1 MKNYILILLAVF
13 GVSLAA
19 TPVISASKA
28 PEIDFD
34 RAAEVE
40 NIPEIATISEI
51 KITDIAEDAQITIPV
66 QTAPR
71 ATSNTTSVSNNFN
84 YTVTQKTGS
93 IVASPSNT
101 DIYKTGK
108 LVYAHNDPA
117 LMLSALSLRAGS
129 IFTVTEN
136 GVTKTY
142 RVAETQIISK
152 AELAAVIPGTS
163 YNLMSKVA
171 YSAENQNGVKHSIAL
186 MTCYERTR
194 GAANRYVVFANE
206 I

>member
-13 GVSLAA
+13 GISLVA
-19 TPVISASKA
+19 TPNISASNE

-34 RAAEVE
+34 KSAEVE
-40 NIPEIATISEI
+40 NFPEIA
-51 KITDIAEDAQITIPV
+51 KIEEVKIEDIAEDAKITTPV
-66 QTAPR
+66 YTAPK
-71 ATSNTTSVSNNFN
+71 ATSKTASTSTNFN
-84 YTVTQKTGS
+84 YTVTKKTSS
-93 IVASPSNT
+93 IVASPSNS

-142 RVAETQIISK
+142 RVAEAKIISK
-152 AELAAVIPGTS
+152 AELSAVIPGTN
-163 YNLMSKVA
+163 YNLMSKVT
-171 YSAENQNGVKHSIAL
+171 YSAQNQSGVSHSIAL
-186 MTCYERTR
+186 MTCYERVR

-206 I
+206 V

>member
-1 MKNYILILLAVF
+1 MRNYILILLAVF
-13 GVSLAA
+13 GISLVA
-19 TPVISASKA
+19 TPDISASNE

-34 RAAEVE
+34 KSAEVE
-40 NIPEIATISEI
+40 NLPEIA
-51 KITDIAEDAQITIPV
+51 KIEEVKIEDIAEDAKITTPV
-66 QTAPR
+66 YTAKKS
-71 ATSNTTSVSNNFN
+71 TSNATPANTTYN

-93 IVASPSNT
+93 IVASPSNS

-129 IFTVTEN
+129 VFTVTEN

-152 AELAAVIPGTS
+152 ADLSAIIPGTN
-163 YNLMSKVA
+163 YNLMSKVT
-171 YSAENQNGVKHSIAL
+171 YSAQNQSGVSHSIAL
-186 MTCYERTR
+186 MTCYERVR
-194 GAANRYVVFANE
+194 GAANRYVIFANE